1 MVEGAEAQ
9 KRFLNNGAV
18 KGSSVVDVWDAASS
32 TASEVKNYADSL
44 AKGKTSGLLSSMNK
58 QFSQRLKNLPEGS
71 KQVFMIDMTDFNI
84 PREMQEKIRES
95 FLNGKNTDFVEVQF
109 FKRD

>member
-32 TASEVKNYADSL
+32 TAFEVKNYAGSL

-84 PREMQEKIRES
+84 PHEIQEKIIES
-95 FLNGKNTDFVEVQF
+95 FSKGKDASNFEIKF
-109 FKRD
+109 FKRE